1 MNNGLVSSGQAWLS
15 QLAASAQQH
24 PRRITALLSLLL
36 MTGGGAAFAV
46 AQLDPAADVPVQTVE
61 YNVHSQASDISI
73 ADLVDG
79 PGFTLYRSEQV
90 RSGDSPETLL
100 RRLGVADPAA
110 AAFLRSNAKA
120 RSAII
125 GTSGRLVTAETTND
139 HRLASLTVRWA
150 SDDSDVFQRLTVRP
164 SQGAKAA
171 GKFDVVTEFVPLI
184 KNQRLAGGIVRGT
197 LYSATNA
204 ADVPQSVVS
213 QLTEALAD
221 QVDLRTAVRPGARFS
236 LVYETLEADG
246 EILRTGR
253 LLSAELRNAGKTYE
267 AVWFQEDP
275 KDKGGY
281 YNFAGN
287 SLERGLS
294 SPLRHYQVTSA
305 FAMRNHPIHKTWQA
319 HKGTDM
325 AAPSGTPV
333 LTVADGTI
341 AFAGVQNGYG
351 NVVFIDHAN
360 DQETVYAH
368 LSRIDVKP
376 GQKVRQGEEIGA
388 VGQTGWATG
397 PHLHFEFRVGGEQ
410 HDPMAMMANS
420 SQQAR
425 PISRM
430 ARSAFKQQTAA
441 MRLALNA
448 AEQSSSASAE

>member
-1 MNNGLVSSGQAWLS
+1 MNNGLVSSGQAWLGR
-15 QLAASAQQH
+15 LAASAQRH
-24 PRRITALLSLLL
+24 PQRIAALLSLLL
-36 MTGGGAAFAV
+36 TTGGGAAFAV
-46 AQLDPAADVPVQTVE
+46 AQLDPGASMPVQTVE
-61 YNVHSQASDISI
+61 YSVPSQASDISI

-120 RSAII
+120 RNAII
-125 GTSGRLVTAETTND
+125 GRTGRLVTAETTND
-139 HRLASLTVRWA
+139 HQLASLTVRWA
-150 SDDSDVFQRLTVRP
+150 ADDSDVFQRLTISRGQP
-164 SQGAKAA
+164 GDR
-171 GKFDVVTEFVPLI
+171 FDVVTEFLPLI

-204 ADVPQSVVS
+204 ADVPQSVVD

-221 QVDLRTAVRPGARFS
+221 QVDLRRAVRPGARFS

-281 YNFAGN
+281 YNFAGS
-287 SLERGLS
+287 SLQRGLS
-294 SPLRHYQVTSA
+294 SPLRQFQVTSA
-305 FAMRNHPIHKTWQA
+305 FAMRIHPIHKTWQA
-319 HKGTDM
+319 HKGTDL
-325 AAPSGTPV
+325 AAPSGMPV
-333 LTVADGTI
+333 LNVAEGTVS
-341 AFAGVQNGYG
+341 FAGVQNGYG

-410 HDPMAMMANS
+410 RDPLAMVANS
-420 SQQAR
+420 SSQALPVSRAAR
-425 PISRM
+425 P
-430 ARSAFKQQTAA
+430 AFDKLAA
-441 MRLALNA
+441 SMRLALNA